1 VFNLKRFSIRVLSNL
16 VFLGGSKYVL
26 IFIYVLPLEIQL
38 SRRENWY
45 PINIHVYIYVLPLEI
60 PLSRRENWYPINI
73 HVYIYVLPLEIPL
86 SKREDWYHIN
96 QFNPT
101 TCLCLSQVR
110 T

>member
-1 VFNLKRFSIRVLSNL
+1 M
-16 VFLGGSKYVL
+16 L

-38 SRRENWY
+38 SRREDWYPINIHVYIYICIAVRDQLSRREDWY

-60 PLSRRENWYPINI
+60 QLSR
-73 HVYIYVLPLEIPL
+73 
-86 SKREDWYHIN
+86 REDWYHIN

-101 TCLCLSQVR
+101 TFLCLSQIR